1 MPCPLPRRTRQVRV
15 SVASPSA
22 RPSPKLRRVGV
33 RDFTFEAYS
42 GFTHVTACR
51 IAQSPEATFVT
62 RLRPGRLPLR
72 TARQL
77 PAQPTSRWV
86 EPSSTGKPRRLGAL
100 SFTGASWPSLCWAER
115 RWTQRL
121 RVQRHARVRPE
132 LSSALSWPLPYRDS
146 LPDSMSSLQR
156 DCAVSRDLAD
166 CRSPN
171 RQKRNSP
178 QINTR

>member
-1 MPCPLPRRTRQVRV
+1 MTWLR
-15 SVASPSA
+15 SGSA
-22 RPSPKLRRVGV
+22 RRAAWRVGV
-33 RDFTFEAYS
+33 RDFTCEACS

-100 SFTGASWPSLCWAER
+100 RNPGYS
-115 RWTQRL
+115 
-121 RVQRHARVRPE
+121 VVRE
-132 LSSALSWPLPYRDS
+132 VGT
-146 LPDSMSSLQR
+146 
-156 DCAVSRDLAD
+156 DCG
-166 CRSPN
+166 
-171 RQKRNSP
+171 
-178 QINTR
+178 T

>member
-33 RDFTFEAYS
+33 RDFTCEACS

-51 IAQSPEATFVT
+51 IARSPKATFVT
-62 RLRPGRLPLR
+62 RLQPSGLPRR

-77 PAQPTSRWV
+77 PAQPTTRWM

-100 SFTGASWPSLCWAER
+100 RSPRLTTDAHDTILRDACDCGELKANFAGFRAER
-115 RWTQRL
+115 ERFG
-121 RVQRHARVRPE
+121 
-132 LSSALSWPLPYRDS
+132 
-146 LPDSMSSLQR
+146 
-156 DCAVSRDLAD
+156 
-166 CRSPN
+166 
-171 RQKRNSP
+171 
-178 QINTR
+178 